1 MSYTYLHAGA
11 AFVVIAGAVIGALLL
26 YRHFEERSIRKQER
40 EQEDR
45 YLSDQFSPTTLLS
58 RDPRAPRPTW
68 NGETYDYPQS
78 WEWPEHQTVT
88 QFLEAAPAL
97 TAPMPA
103 VTAQQPVVG
112 IRTAYTT
119 GYQQPQRHPSGPLPA
134 ALNDTDEFILQMQA
148 HADAVIARLCAPLAE
163 TSW

>member
-11 AFVVIAGAVIGALLL
+11 AFVVIAGAVIGALLI
-26 YRHFEERSIRKQER
+26 YRHLEERSIRRQER
-40 EQEDR
+40 EQATA
-45 YLSDQFSPTTLLS
+45 YQSDGFGDTRLLG
-58 RDPRAPRPTW
+58 PAPW
-68 NGETYDYPQS
+68 DGDTYGYPQS

-119 GYQQPQRHPSGPLPA
+119 GYQQLQRHPSGPLPA
-134 ALNDTDEFILQMQA
+134 ALNDTDEFILRMQA